1 MGVFNGLFPVL
12 PGKEDAFRSFVKEV
26 DGPRREGFASLQS
39 RGDVTR
45 ETWTLA
51 STPEGSVV
59 VVWFEGN
66 VEKAFADL
74 ATDDDEFTVWFR
86 DRILDVTGMD
96 MSVTDGSPPPE
107 TVLDWSA

>member
-26 DGPRREGFASLQS
+26 DGPRRDGFSGLQARS
-39 RGDVTR
+39 DVTR
-45 ETWTLA
+45 ETWTLVP
-51 STPEGSVV
+51 TPDGSVV
-59 VVWFEGN
+59 AVWFEGN
-66 VEKAFADL
+66 VEQAFSEL
-74 ATDDDEFTVWFR
+74 ATGGDEFTAWFR

-96 MSVTDGSPPPE
+96 MSVSDDSPPPE